1 MKKKT
6 AVGIVLLTV
15 VLTCSLVYTL
25 KDTPSVNGD
34 ASDEIILNLG
44 EHVYVP
50 NSFVNVWVYTGM
62 PDDTH
67 GTFGIEVS
75 VGYDGGG
82 FTLWFQEGHEIHMKA
97 RTYKVVELTPQYVR
111 LQRLDH

>member
-6 AVGIVLLTV
+6 IVAVTLLVLALG
-15 VLTCSLVYTL
+15 CAITL
-25 KDTPSVNGD
+25 RGTPVNGD

-44 EHVYVP
+44 EYVYVA
-50 NSFVNVWVYTGM
+50 NSWANIWLYTGM

-111 LQRLDH
+111 LERLDH